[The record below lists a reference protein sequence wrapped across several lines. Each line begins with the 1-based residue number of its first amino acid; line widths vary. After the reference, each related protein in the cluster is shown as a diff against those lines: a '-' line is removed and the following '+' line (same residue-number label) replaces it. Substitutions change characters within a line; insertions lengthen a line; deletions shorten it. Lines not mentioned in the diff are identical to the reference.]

1 MRWLE
6 GMYEGREREPLFLP
20 MLGCVIGLGVLGIAL
35 GFQWYVWFGQEKSFF
50 YITAVTLLTTYIW
63 GAVGLALWE
72 LVQILP
78 LERRTFL
85 RDLAGYMLAA
95 GLLLWLQQVRFYF
108 FGGFGSPRSDFSY
121 LRNAAFFLQ
130 REGIFYLVI
139 YAALILLLRGMY
151 AQRRM
156 QRVQLRTMHLQE
168 ELVRFEL
175 LGLRSR
181 LQPHFFFNA
190 LNTISA
196 LVHSDPT
203 EADLAIEL
211 LSRLM
216 RRTLE
221 GSERESTSVADELAA
236 IQEYLQLQQ
245 MRFRS
250 RLRYQLETSPDTAR
264 LAVPAQI
271 LQPIV
276 ENCVTHG
283 VESSSVPTDVA
294 IHCARDG
301 DHLTIMVTNTCHA
314 QSNHQGFGRGLKSVE
329 RRMRLLYG
337 DAARLS
343 VQDMSGEYQVQ
354 LILPITPE
362 KNATGVAAS

>member
-1 MRWLE
+1 MKWLE
-6 GMYEGREREPLFLP
+6 GMYKGRKREPLFLP
-20 MLGCVIGLGVLGIAL
+20 TLNYVIGLGVLGMAL
-35 GFQWYVWFGQEKSFF
+35 GFQWYVWSGKEQNFF
-50 YITAVTLLTTYIW
+50 YIAAVTMLTTYIW

-72 LVQILP
+72 MVQVLP

-85 RDLAGYMLAA
+85 RDLAGYTLGA

-121 LRNAAFFLQ
+121 FRNAAFFLQ
-130 REGIFYLVI
+130 RESIFYLVI

-156 QRVQLRTMHLQE
+156 QRVQLRTINLQE
-168 ELVRFEL
+168 ELVRVEL
-175 LGLRSR
+175 MGLRSR

-203 EADLAIEL
+203 QADLAIEL

-221 GSERESTSVADELAA
+221 GSERESTSVAEELAA
-236 IQEYLQLQQ
+236 VEEYLQLQQ

-250 RLRYQLETSPDTAR
+250 RLRYQLESSPDTTR
-264 LAVPAQI
+264 LAVPVQL

-283 VESSSVPTDVA
+283 VESSAVPTDVA

-301 DHLTIMVTNTCHA
+301 DQLTILVTNTSHA
-314 QSNHQGFGRGLKSVE
+314 QSNHQGFGRGLQSVE

-337 DAARLS
+337 DTARLI
-343 VQDMSGEYQVQ
+343 VRDMSGEYQVQ
-354 LILPITPE
+354 LTLPITLE
-362 KNATGVAAS
+362 KNAIGVAPS